1 MHPRPG
7 QHDCGGDDQE
17 VEERPGLVAG
27 SRVVENHGCVAAR
40 EMSAVGGEQVRIA
53 QGVNIG
59 NSVSENN
66 DRVLDSV
73 VVSTIDSSND
83 TQGEVGKQ
91 RVAFV
96 KFKN

>member
-1 MHPRPG
+1 M
-7 QHDCGGDDQE
+7 
-17 VEERPGLVAG
+17 
-27 SRVVENHGCVAAR
+27 ENHGCVAAR
-40 EMSAVGGEQVRIA
+40 EMSAVRGEEVRIVRV
-53 QGVNIG
+53 VNIG

-73 VVSTIDSSND
+73 VGSTKGSSND
-83 TQGEVGKQ
+83 TQGEVGRH

>member
-7 QHDCGGDDQE
+7 QHDRWGDDQE

-73 VVSTIDSSND
+73 VVSTMDSSND
-83 TQGEVGKQ
+83 TQGEVGRQ

-96 KFKN
+96 KLKN

>member
-1 MHPRPG
+1 M
-7 QHDCGGDDQE
+7 
-17 VEERPGLVAG
+17 
-27 SRVVENHGCVAAR
+27 ENHGCVAAR

-73 VVSTIDSSND
+73 VVSTMDSSND
-83 TQGEVGKQ
+83 TQGEVGRQ

-96 KFKN
+96 KLKN

>member
-7 QHDCGGDDQE
+7 QHDRWGDDQE

-73 VVSTIDSSND
+73 VVSTMYSSND
-83 TQGEVGKQ
+83 TQGEVGRQ
-91 RVAFV
+91 RIAFV

>member
-1 MHPRPG
+1 M
-7 QHDCGGDDQE
+7 
-17 VEERPGLVAG
+17 
-27 SRVVENHGCVAAR
+27 ENHGCVAGR
-40 EMSAVGGEQVRIA
+40 EMGAVRGEEVRIVRV
-53 QGVNIG
+53 VNIG

-73 VVSTIDSSND
+73 VVSTKDSSND
-83 TQGEVGKQ
+83 KQGEVGRQ